1 MSAAI
6 ATLLATFTIAALV
19 TFRSLRTE
27 NHAVT
32 GAATPVKESV
42 NNQSSTQKPDDAK
55 SGVTELGRM
64 DEYQIGREL
73 GSCLV
78 RGCSVVHGQVQA
90 IDEPQK
96 ETGVDDQKAVAYR
109 KVHLTVDQWIWG
121 EHQGGASPIVITH
134 AAPPL
139 MSKTAIGPWTPWQG
153 VELKPGGRLL
163 VALWGNNAE
172 RPMWAG
178 KPQETAVAVSSDDL
192 IEKIRDCIALHTRL
206 VRSAQELSDESKRE
220 RSESDV
226 LSAGYL
232 LSYLIEAE
240 SIRDV
245 NNASIILSSLQSNDK
260 LPDFVRI
267 DAGIQLL
274 SYFNRL
280 SEPTRR
286 VVAES
291 LVITASGDDMKSAGS
306 AVSVLVRLSNQRD
319 LKSLPSLNAE
329 RRRKLARNYQAA
341 LEKGLIERGS
351 ATFES
356 QIGLRS
362 SQ

>member
-1 MSAAI
+1 MSASI

-19 TFRSLRTE
+19 TFVIRSLRTE
-27 NHAVT
+27 NHVMT

-42 NNQSSTQKPDDAK
+42 NNQPATQRPEDAK
-55 SGVTELGRM
+55 SGVTGQEDRRM
-64 DEYQIGREL
+64 DEYQIGRQL

-78 RGCSVVHGQVQA
+78 RGCSVVLGQVQA

-96 ETGVDDQKAVAYR
+96 EAGVDDQKAVVYR
-109 KVHLTVDQWIWG
+109 KVHLAIDQWIWG
-121 EHQGGASPIVITH
+121 ERQGVTSPIVITH

-139 MSKTAIGPWTPWQG
+139 MSKTAVGPWTPWQG

-163 VALWGNNAE
+163 VALWGNNAA

-178 KPQETAVAVSSDDL
+178 ERQETAVAVSSDDL
-192 IEKIRDCIALHTRL
+192 IEKIRECIALHTRF
-206 VRSAQELSDESKRE
+206 VRSAQELSNESKRE

-226 LSAGYL
+226 LTAGYL

-245 NNASIILSSLQSNDK
+245 NNASIILSSLQSDDK
-260 LPDFVRI
+260 LAGFVRI
-267 DAGIQLL
+267 DAGRQLL
-274 SYFNRL
+274 GYFNRL

-306 AVSVLVRLSNQRD
+306 AVSVLVRLSNQGD
-319 LKSLPSLNAE
+319 LKSLAFTQ
-329 RRRKLARNYQAA
+329 RTAKAQAC
-341 LEKGLIERGS
+341 
-351 ATFES
+351 
-356 QIGLRS
+356 
-362 SQ
+362 